1 MSAIIIEGGRR
12 LNGELEI
19 QGSKNAVLPI
29 MAASLLIQGVTVIYG
44 CPVIDDVLCMK
55 KLLEELG
62 CEVTFEKHK
71 MTICAEHIDSV
82 ELKETSVKKVR
93 ASVLFLGSLLGRKR
107 EARVNYPGGC
117 SIGKRP
123 IDYHLEAFRK
133 MGVKVTEEDEQV
145 SCKARRIKGQ
155 KIALEFPSVGAT
167 ENIILAACLAD
178 GVTWI
183 TGAAREPEIVEL
195 CQFLRLAGAVIEGEG
210 TDHIFIRGV
219 KKLRN
224 TEFTVCHDR
233 IVLSTLGLL
242 VAGTGGNVL
251 LKTGEKKVP
260 GDIQILSRTGCICK
274 AMEGRVLIR
283 QNRKPKAIYYIKTRP
298 YPGFP
303 TDVQSPLMAVMTK
316 AEGDTIIDESIFEN
330 RMQTADELNKLGAD
344 ITVVGNRAFIR
355 GVKSLEGTSVR
366 ATDLRGGMA
375 LVIAGLMAE
384 GKTKIENE
392 EVILRGYENLPES
405 LSGIGA
411 KIYYE

>member
-62 CEVTFEKHK
+62 CKVTFEKHT

-107 EARVNYPGGC
+107 EARVKYPGGC

-145 SCKARRIKGQ
+145 SCKARRMKGQ

-167 ENIILAACLAD
+167 ENIILAACRAD

-195 CQFLRLAGAVIEGEG
+195 CRFLRLAGAVIEGEG

-233 IVLSTLGLL
+233 IALTTLGLL

-251 LKTGEKKVP
+251 LKTGEKKIP

-274 AMEGRVLIR
+274 AMEGKVSIR
-283 QNRKPKAIYYIKTRP
+283 QNRRPKAIYYIKTRP

-355 GVKSLEGTSVR
+355 GVKALEGASVR

-384 GKTKIENE
+384 GKTRIENE

-405 LSGIGA
+405 LSEIGA

>member
-1 MSAIIIEGGRR
+1 MSAIIVEGGRR
-12 LNGELEI
+12 LNGEIEI

-29 MAASLLIQGVTVIYG
+29 MAASLLIKGETVIYG
-44 CPVIDDVLCMK
+44 CPVIEDVLCMK

-62 CEVTFEKHK
+62 CHVSLKDHAMVIDATNVTEVQ
-71 MTICAEHIDSV
+71 
-82 ELKETSVKKVR
+82 LKENSVKRVR
-93 ASVLFLGSLLGRKR
+93 ASVLFLGSLLGRKK
-107 EARVNYPGGC
+107 EARVEYPGGC

-123 IDYHLEAFRK
+123 IDYHISAFRK
-133 MGVKVTEEDEQV
+133 MGVRITEEEELV
-145 SCKARRIKGQ
+145 SCKVRKLKGQ
-155 KIALEFPSVGAT
+155 KITLSFPSVGAT
-167 ENIILAACLAD
+167 ENIILAACLAE

-183 TGAAREPEIVEL
+183 SNAAKEPEIVEL
-195 CQFLRLAGAVIEGEG
+195 CRFLRMAGAIIEGEG

-219 KKLRN
+219 KKLMP

-233 IVLSTLGLL
+233 IALTTLGLL
-242 VAGTGGNVL
+242 IAGTGGNVI
-251 LKTGEKKVP
+251 LKTGEKKIP
-260 GDIQILSRTGCICK
+260 EDIQILSRTGCLCK
-274 AMEGRVLIR
+274 AKEGVVSVR
-283 QNRKPKAIYYIKTRP
+283 QNGRPKPIYYIKTRP

-316 AEGDTIIDESIFEN
+316 ADGDTIIDESIFEN
-330 RMQTADELNKLGAD
+330 RMQTAEQLNRLGAD

-355 GVKSLEGTSVR
+355 GVKSLEGADVQ

-392 EVILRGYENLPES
+392 EVILRGYENLTDK
-405 LSGIGA
+405 LKNIGA

>member
-123 IDYHLEAFRK
+123 IDYHLDAFRK

-195 CQFLRLAGAVIEGEG
+195 CHFLRLAGAVIEGEG

>member
-195 CQFLRLAGAVIEGEG
+195 CHFLRLAGAVIEGEG

-251 LKTGEKKVP
+251 LKTGEKKIP

>member
-62 CEVTFEKHK
+62 CKVTFEKHT

-123 IDYHLEAFRK
+123 IDYHLDAFRK

-195 CQFLRLAGAVIEGEG
+195 CHFLRLAGAVIEGEG

>member
-1 MSAIIIEGGRR
+1 
-12 LNGELEI
+12 
-19 QGSKNAVLPI
+19 
-29 MAASLLIQGVTVIYG
+29 
-44 CPVIDDVLCMK
+44 
-55 KLLEELG
+55 
-62 CEVTFEKHK
+62 
-71 MTICAEHIDSV
+71 
-82 ELKETSVKKVR
+82 
-93 ASVLFLGSLLGRKR
+93 LFLGSLLGRKR

-123 IDYHLEAFRK
+123 IDYHLDAFRK

-195 CQFLRLAGAVIEGEG
+195 CHFLRLAGAVIEGEG